1 MELEYDDDIYP
12 VDDCEVDDALL
23 DIFYNKL
30 FENATKYGCQKVTR
44 EQRRCIY
51 SGLWDIIKKIRSEI
65 DDPREK
71 AFKEELTDY
80 FESDYYEWLEEK
92 KSIEYKQCREF

>member
-30 FENATKYGCQKVTR
+30 F
-44 EQRRCIY
+44 
-51 SGLWDIIKKIRSEI
+51 
-65 DDPREK
+65 
-71 AFKEELTDY
+71 
-80 FESDYYEWLEEK
+80 
-92 KSIEYKQCREF
+92 